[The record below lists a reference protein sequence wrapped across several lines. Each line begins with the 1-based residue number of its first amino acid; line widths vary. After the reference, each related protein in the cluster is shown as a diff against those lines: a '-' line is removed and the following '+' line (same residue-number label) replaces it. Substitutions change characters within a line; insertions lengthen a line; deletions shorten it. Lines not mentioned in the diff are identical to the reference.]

1 MTQTRRT
8 VSADYVIIGG
18 GITSAMVAQK
28 LSDLKPSA
36 SIVIVEAGSPLFDN
50 DNRFQY
56 RQRSLDYGEN
66 QWPGDFVP
74 DQAPEGMISRTMAVG
89 GSALHWGGVCN
100 RFSEEDTRLKSMY
113 GLSTDWPIEWADLEK
128 FYCEAERRVG
138 VSGEPSPLK
147 EDWRSQPYP
156 MPAMTPTYNLKQL
169 KTWAEKSGIPFWTTP
184 QAKNTVEGYGGR
196 SKCHRCNTC
205 EVCPTGARYSPDW
218 TFKQLTADK
227 TRKVELHANT
237 LVRKLI
243 LDDKSTR
250 VVAAHAVSEDESG
263 RETEYR
269 ARTFVVAS
277 GYVWSAH
284 LLLNSAEAIQFPTW

>member
-1 MTQTRRT
+1 MQTRRT

-184 QAKNTVEGYGGR
+184 QAKNTIEGYGGR

-205 EVCPTGARYSPDW
+205 EVCPTGARSNELESARIIQWCPSTARKPIKNSPSYNCAISGM
-218 TFKQLTADK
+218 LTPVCGSTWLAIERPISWPIISPP
-227 TRKVELHANT
+227 TRTASAASC
-237 LVRKLI
+237 
-243 LDDKSTR
+243 STKP
-250 VVAAHAVSEDESG
+250 SEMPIRIS
-263 RETEYR
+263 RP
-269 ARTFVVAS
+269 A
-277 GYVWSAH
+277 
-284 LLLNSAEAIQFPTW
+284 